1 MPPRAPKV
9 TVSVVEKWLLTLDE
23 AAAVCNMSDTF
34 VRDLLR
40 KGEFPTR
47 RHIDAGAG
55 GKHLFV
61 AAEVRAFAEG
71 RDWRA
76 MVAAREGVAHAS

>member
-1 MPPRAPKV
+1 MPARAPKV
-9 TVSVVEKWLLTLDE
+9 MVSVVEKWLLTLDE
-23 AAAVCNMSDTF
+23 AAAVCNLSDTY

-40 KGEFPTR
+40 KGEFPKR
-47 RHIDAGAG
+47 RHVGDADG
-55 GKHLFV
+55 GKNLFV

-76 MVAAREGVAHAS
+76 MVAAREAVAHAS